1 MGRPA
6 VPVPRPGPLRCRRSL
21 DGSEPRLCQEAVP
34 GGGRVHT
41 VGAPLLCRGPGGG
54 GAEDVGGDTS
64 DLLRARWADD
74 VLSLEP
80 TVISVLVGI
89 NDTWR
94 RYDEGATTSAQRYQE
109 NYRAVLDA
117 AVARGV
123 RRFVLIEPF
132 LAPVSRDQELWWD
145 DLAPRIAVVQR
156 LAAEY
161 EAVLVPAADVFR
173 TAAARTTA
181 QQWCADGV
189 HPTTA
194 GHGLLAQAWL
204 AAIEGCLLYT
214 SDAADEEDSVDLGGR

>member
-1 MGRPA
+1 MIVNEAEIQRRA
-6 VPVPRPGPLRCRRSL
+6 LLRPGDRVVLTGDSVTDWGRDRADPDSL
-21 DGSEPRLCQEAVP
+21 GHGYAGIVAALL
-34 GGGRVHT
+34 
-41 VGAPLLCRGPGGG
+41 GARHPELGLTFANRG
-54 GAEDVGGDTS
+54 VGGDTS

-94 RYDEGATTSAQRYQE
+94 RYDEGASTSAQTYEE

-161 EAVLVPAADVFR
+161 EAVLVSAADVFR
-173 TAAARTTA
+173 AAAARTTA

-204 AAIEGCLLYT
+204 AAVEG
-214 SDAADEEDSVDLGGR
+214 APAP